1 GFVASVIAVV
11 LLGLSSCL
19 VLASQTTYAL
29 TLDVTKQLGQGR
41 AIGLFRASSRLGQ
54 MIGPMLFGWLIVTTD
69 INQGITYFGLAYLST
84 AVLFALVTREKPI
97 FRQALLRYRK
107 APAHG

>member
-1 GFVASVIAVV
+1 
-11 LLGLSSCL
+11 
-19 VLASQTTYAL
+19 
-29 TLDVTKQLGQGR
+29 
-41 AIGLFRASSRLGQ
+41 
-54 MIGPMLFGWLIVTTD
+54 MLFGWLIVTTD